1 MVKGVY
7 LTLLMGPVVAVPVPQ
22 EVIDSITS
30 VQVTTA
36 VGSRSGFQITFSVAK
51 NSLLNTTLIPAG
63 FFDPMIR
70 VILVVTITGLPN
82 VIFDGLIAQQQ
93 VAPSNEAGG
102 STLTIIGEDVSQ
114 AMDLIDFSGFPYP
127 AMPAEARVALCI
139 AKYAMFGIVPLVIP
153 SILIDVPIP
162 TEKIPRHQGT
172 DLDYINQLANEV
184 GYVFYIEPGPT
195 PGVNIGYWG
204 PEIKVGVPQPALNVN
219 MDAHTNVESLS
230 FTYDGLAKTLYIL
243 FIQNLQTKVPIPI
256 PVPDI
261 TPLNPP
267 LGAKP
272 PVPFHVTMLT
282 NDKGEGEGE
291 GGTAKYTPVQAA
303 AIAVAKASKASDVIS
318 GNGTLDVLRYGRPLK
333 ARQLVG
339 VRGAGIAYDGLYFV
353 RSVTHNIKHGE
364 YKQSFSLS
372 RNALIPTTSLVPV

>member
-1 MVKGVY
+1 MVKGIY

-22 EVIDSITS
+22 DVTDALTS
-30 VQVTTA
+30 VQVTSA
-36 VGSRSGFQITFSVAK
+36 VGKRSGFQLTFSLAK
-51 NSLLNTTLIPAG
+51 NSLLSRLLIPAG

-70 VILVVTITGLPN
+70 VILIVTINGLPN
-82 VIFDGLIAQQQ
+82 VIFDGLITQQQ
-93 VAPSNEAGG
+93 VAPNNEAGG
-102 STLTIIGEDVSQ
+102 STLTVTGEDVSQ
-114 AMDLIDFSGFPYP
+114 AMDLIDFSGIPY
-127 AMPAEARVALCI
+127 ACMPAEARVALCI
-139 AKYAMFGIVPLVIP
+139 AKYSMFGIVPLVIP
-153 SILIDVPIP
+153 SILLDVPIP

-172 DLDYINQLANEV
+172 DLGYITQLANEV
-184 GYVFYIEPGPT
+184 GYVFYVEPGPA
-195 PGVNIGYWG
+195 PGMNIGYWG
-204 PEIKVGVPQPALNVN
+204 PEIKVGIPQPALNVN
-219 MDAHTNVESLS
+219 MDAHTNVESLN
-230 FTYDGLAKTLYIL
+230 FTYDGLSKTLYIL

-272 PVPFHVTMLT
+272 PAPLHVTLLS
-282 NDKGEGEGE
+282 NAEGE

-318 GNGTLDVLRYGRPLK
+318 GSGTLDVLRYGRPLK

-353 RSVTHNIKHGE
+353 RSVTHNLKQGE

-372 RNALIPTTSLVPV
+372 RNALIPTTPLVPV